1 MLDTTSGYHAL
12 RNTAGAYRRGT
23 SILSV
28 TGADRAALVSHVCA
42 KRTEFAQ
49 PGTVTESIALSPDGR
64 VGALILVIVED
75 ERILLA
81 SDQVV
86 RIDADAI
93 AAALGLTQVTV
104 TDVTAGFT
112 AASVEGPRSWRAVD
126 ELVDDDISSVLLNE
140 LRAISVAASAETAE
154 AAEVGAA
161 GAAGATAVPGLL
173 ARVGT
178 TAEYGYLI
186 LIEAPAAVVDALD
199 VAVRL
204 AEQVGG
210 GEVNRES
217 LLRAQAEVSHPLV
230 PAQFEGLSIAEAG
243 ALWTLSADREDDFS
257 GSSVLDAGLPG
268 RRLIAVTAPA
278 SDAPEAGTAVFAG
291 DEQVGRIQVSLAR
304 AGQPNGFAL
313 ALLDTPFHVPGL
325 TLRAAGTE
333 LLTVSRPAVDPISW
347 AEPIGS

>member
-1 MLDTTSGYHAL
+1 MLDTTAGYHAL

-28 TGADRAALVSHVCA
+28 TGADRSALVSYVCA

-49 PGTVTESIALSPDGR
+49 PGTVTESIALSPEGR
-64 VGALILVIVED
+64 VDALILVIVED

-81 SDQVV
+81 SDQLV
-86 RIDADAI
+86 RIDADAV
-93 AAALGLTQVTV
+93 AARLGLTQVSV
-104 TDVTAGFT
+104 LDVTAGFT
-112 AASVEGPRSWRAVD
+112 AASIEGPRSWRTVD

-140 LRAISVAASAETAE
+140 LRAISVAGATETA
-154 AAEVGAA
+154 APDA
-161 GAAGATAVPGLL
+161 PGLL

-186 LIEAPAAVVDALD
+186 LIEAPAAEVDALD

-204 AEQVGG
+204 ATQVGG
-210 GEVNRES
+210 GEVNRDS

-230 PAQFEGLSIAEAG
+230 PAQFEGLSLAEAG
-243 ALWTLSADREDDFS
+243 ALWTLSADRDDDFS
-257 GSSVLDAGLPG
+257 GRSVLDAGAPG

-278 SDAPEAGTAVFAG
+278 SDVPEAGSAVFAG
-291 DEQVGRIQVSLAR
+291 DTQVGRIQVSLAR
-304 AGQPNGFAL
+304 AGQPDGFAL
-313 ALLDTPFHVPGL
+313 ALLDTPFPVPGL

-333 LLTVSRPAVDPISW
+333 LLTVSRPAVEPLSW

>member
-28 TGADRAALVSHVCA
+28 TGADRGALVSYVCA

-49 PGTVTESIALSPDGR
+49 PGTVTESIALTPDGR
-64 VGALILVIVED
+64 VDALILVIVED

-86 RIDADAI
+86 GLDADAI
-93 AAALGLTQVTV
+93 AAALGLTQVAV
-104 TDVTAGFT
+104 ADVTAGFT

-126 ELVDDDISSVLLNE
+126 ELVDDDISSILLNE
-140 LRAISVAASAETAE
+140 LRVISVAGSAETTE
-154 AAEVGAA
+154 TAA
-161 GAAGATAVPGLL
+161 PGLL

-186 LIEAPAAVVDALD
+186 LIEAPAAEIDALD

-243 ALWTLSADREDDFS
+243 ALWTLSADREDEFS
-257 GSSVLDAGLPG
+257 GRSVLDAGLPG
-268 RRLIAVTAPA
+268 RRLIAVTATA
-278 SDAPEAGTAVFAG
+278 SDAPEVGAAVFAG
-291 DEQVGRIQVSLAR
+291 ETQVGRIQVSLAR

-325 TLRAAGTE
+325 TLNAAGTE
-333 LLTVSRPAVDPISW
+333 LLTVSRPAVDLISW

>member
-28 TGADRAALVSHVCA
+28 AGADRGALVSFVCA

-49 PGTVTESIALSPDGR
+49 PGTVTESIALSPEGR
-64 VGALILVIVED
+64 VDALILVIVED

-86 RIDADAI
+86 RIDAEAI
-93 AAALGLTQVTV
+93 AASLGLTQVTV
-104 TDVTAGFT
+104 ADVTANFT

-140 LRAISVAASAETAE
+140 VRAISVT
-154 AAEVGAA
+154 A
-161 GAAGATAVPGLL
+161 GAETAVPGVL

-186 LIEAPAAVVDALD
+186 LIEAPGAVVDALD

-230 PAQFEGLSIAEAG
+230 PAQFDGLSVAEAG
-243 ALWTLSADREDDFS
+243 ALWTLSADREDEFS
-257 GSSVLDAGLPG
+257 GRSVLDAGLPG

-278 SDAPEAGTAVFAG
+278 SDAPEAGAAVFAG
-291 DEQVGRIQVSLAR
+291 ETQVGRIQVSLAR
-304 AGQPNGFAL
+304 AGQPDGFAL

-325 TLRAAGTE
+325 TLNAAGTE
-333 LLTVSRPAVDPISW
+333 LLTVSRPAVDLISW

>member
-49 PGTVTESIALSPDGR
+49 PGTVTESIALSPEGR
-64 VGALILVIVED
+64 VDALILVIVED

-93 AAALGLTQVTV
+93 AAVLGLTQVTV

-112 AASVEGPRSWRAVD
+112 AASIEGPRSWRAVD
-126 ELVDDDISSVLLNE
+126 ELVDEDISSVLLNE

-154 AAEVGAA
+154 AAGAA
-161 GAAGATAVPGLL
+161 ESVKPASSGLL

-243 ALWTLSADREDDFS
+243 ALWTLSADREDEFS

-268 RRLIAVTAPA
+268 RRLIAVTAPE